1 MVNILGFVIVV
12 WEVSIYIDTEIWISD
27 SVYML

>member
-27 SVYML
+27 SVYVL